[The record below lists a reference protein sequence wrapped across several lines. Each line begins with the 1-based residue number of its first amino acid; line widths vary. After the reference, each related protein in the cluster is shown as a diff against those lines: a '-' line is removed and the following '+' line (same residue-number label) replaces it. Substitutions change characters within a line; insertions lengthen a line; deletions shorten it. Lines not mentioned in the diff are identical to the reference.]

1 MFFPLPVNMK
11 KGEKKMKNP
20 PLQLLAT
27 MLEIG
32 KIVFRIWLTQPS
44 HSERLKLMARYRSKE
59 KKAAKTWLWLPS
71 LSGRENQ

>member
-1 MFFPLPVNMK
+1 
-11 KGEKKMKNP
+11 MKNP

-32 KIVFRIWLTQPS
+32 KIVFRIGLTQPS

-59 KKAAKTWLWLPS
+59 KKAAKTWQTWLLLLS
-71 LSGRENQ
+71 LSARENQ